1 MYHTV
6 GQICVLDVFVQETR
20 PPLQLRLLGFTLCP
34 PRCFSMLFRVFH
46 IVDSWL
52 PRFSG
57 WRLWVL
63 ALWQLGEKLRC
74 TKCTCPCQ
82 CYNVIVWCQVNW
94 YIRWILPLCLC
105 RNPKAV
111 HLLADD
117 QDRSLNP
124 TSLSNRGTV
133 MPHCLVYS
141 FVWVHLLYLLWFPFF
156 ISSFHPLSCFFQ
168 LRTLWIRSPSE
179 RTEMIWKLSDQTC
192 RWVSHG
198 MCACKIRHVRT
209 IHD

>member
-1 MYHTV
+1 MCHTV

-57 WRLWVL
+57 WCLWVL
-63 ALWQLGEKLRC
+63 ALWQLGEKILRC
-74 TKCTCPCQ
+74 TKCTCSCQ
-82 CYNVIVWCQVNW
+82 CYNVIVWCFVNFW
-94 YIRWILPLCLC
+94 YIRCILPLCLC

-111 HLLADD
+111 HLLADEG

-124 TSLSNRGTV
+124 TNRCQIE
-133 MPHCLVYS
+133 MAQWCHRLLCLVYS
-141 FVWVHLLYLLWFPFF
+141 FVIWVHFLFVVVSFF
-156 ISSFHPLSCFFQ
+156 QHFIISSSFMFSSVENSAVNQESEREDGDDLEV
-168 LRTLWIRSPSE
+168 IRSD
-179 RTEMIWKLSDQTC
+179 LSLRVTRDVC
-192 RWVSHG
+192 
-198 MCACKIRHVRT
+198 M
-209 IHD
+209 